1 MARVLTG
8 IWTITGLI
16 IQGSFVAIVT
26 LSLVSQSLDADFKL
40 YGSKVNQTES
50 SSLMLACEAK
60 GTNNLTP
67 SPFFASTMLIYSTAK
82 NEVSGPHYTT

>member
-1 MARVLTG
+1 
-8 IWTITGLI
+8 
-16 IQGSFVAIVT
+16 
-26 LSLVSQSLDADFKL
+26 
-40 YGSKVNQTES
+40 
-50 SSLMLACEAK
+50 MLAWEAK

>member
-1 MARVLTG
+1 MTYFCLYICRYGDKFAVTPVARVLTG

-50 SSLMLACEAK
+50 SSLLLA
-60 GTNNLTP
+60 
-67 SPFFASTMLIYSTAK
+67 
-82 NEVSGPHYTT
+82 